1 MGRCPTPRQEPFWKK
16 VLGTPKTLKKFISRI
31 CCGSVLSK
39 QTATFF
45 RGPYPKSLAQSRFRL
60 GAGRRGHHPFRFGI
74 LAAQKNS
81 SEAYARTT
89 LVPHVQN
96 AHNPGD
102 LQGGS
107 EPPCTPF
114 LRFTSLGRAK
124 EVNKNLLQLERF
136 VRSSKTFFKILQLF
150 FKNPL
155 TNPQL
160 SCIIYPVIQR
170 QQVSVK
176 ACRSPAEEDVNLT
189 HRVYYVLSSR
199 RALALTEKV
208 FFFL

>member
-1 MGRCPTPRQEPFWKK
+1 
-16 VLGTPKTLKKFISRI
+16 LKKFINRI
-31 CCGSVLSK
+31 CCGSVRSK

-60 GAGRRGHHPFRFGI
+60 GTGRREHRPYRFGI

-81 SEAYARTT
+81 SEAYALTT
-89 LVPHVQN
+89 LAPHVQN
-96 AHNPGD
+96 AHRT
-102 LQGGS
+102 QGGIRKGRS
-107 EPPCTPF
+107 PYARF
-114 LRFTSLGRAK
+114 LWFVSLTRVK
-124 EVNKNLLQLERF
+124 EMNKNLPQSEYF
-136 VRSSKTFFKILQLF
+136 VRSSKTFFKKSQLF